1 MREEKEVILTDYT
14 DACVFTVRGT
24 PPDEFIDLFED
35 DEFTYHVH
43 VYPGGGATHLMWR
56 LDEFCCDYLKDEA
69 LADYMA
75 KHAII
80 ERTYDWQ
87 TEC

>member
-1 MREEKEVILTDYT
+1 MTEYT
-14 DACVFTVRGT
+14 DACVFTISEAAPAQFADYFDG
-24 PPDEFIDLFED
+24 

-43 VYPGGGATHLMWR
+43 VYPAASATHLMWR
-56 LDEFCCDYLKDEA
+56 LDEFCCDYLKDNA

-75 KHAII
+75 KKANI

>member
-1 MREEKEVILTDYT
+1 MPPKQFADYFEMISE
-14 DACVFTVRGT
+14 DYY
-24 PPDEFIDLFED
+24 EFS
-35 DEFTYHVH
+35 YHVH
-43 VYPGGGATHLMWR
+43 VYPDAGATHLMWR

-69 LADYMA
+69 LANYMA
-75 KHAII
+75 KKANI